1 MSAQQ
6 ADPREWYLTCFQ
18 DFEQRLNGGSAAAV
32 HEVRRAGIDRFAA
45 SGLPSRHDENWRHAS
60 IGAVSQAQYLPHS
73 CAAATDAAIDE
84 SSLPRIAGWQGSE
97 LVFINGRFAPSLSTL
112 LESSSVRAMDLATAL
127 QQEPEIVR
135 AHLDARSSQ
144 YEAGFAALNSAFLE
158 DGAYV
163 RFTGASADPV
173 RILYVTSAG
182 DAGAAAG
189 DEPMTTPRTLIIADA
204 NVDGMVVEHFL
215 GLTPAAY
222 LTNAVTEIHV
232 GPGSRIHHC
241 KIQQEGDAGSHLA
254 TLHVS
259 EDRDCAFTSHNIS
272 VSGRLVRNDITTL
285 INGEGITSTLNGLS
299 LGGGSEHVDNHTTIE
314 HAQPNCSS
322 HELYKGVFGNR
333 ATGVFRG
340 KIHVHPVAQKTDA
353 YQSNKNLL
361 VSPDANI
368 TSKPQLEIYADDV
381 KCSHGS
387 TTGQLDADAIFYLRT
402 RGLST
407 SAAVRILTEA
417 FAGEI
422 VDRIP
427 HEALRDQVRA
437 LVETKLRRLIEET
450 D

>member
-1 MSAQQ
+1 MSAQH
-6 ADPREWYLTCFQ
+6 ADPREWYLTCFKN
-18 DFEQRLNGGSAAAV
+18 FEQRLNGDSAAAV

-60 IGAVSQAQYLPHS
+60 IGAVSRVQYLPHS
-73 CAAATDAAIDE
+73 CATGTDAAIDD
-84 SSLPRIAGWQGSE
+84 STLPRIAGWQGSE

-144 YEAGFAALNSAFLE
+144 YEGGFAALNSAFLQ
-158 DGAYV
+158 DGAFV
-163 RFTGASADPV
+163 HFTGDGADPV

-182 DAGAAAG
+182 DAEAAA
-189 DEPMTTPRTLIIADA
+189 DEPMTTPRTLIVADA
-204 NVDGMVVEHFL
+204 NVDGLVVEHFL

-254 TLHVS
+254 TLHVT

-285 INGEGITSTLNGLS
+285 IAGEGITSTLNGLS

-322 HELYKGVFGNR
+322 HELYKGVFGGR

-361 VSPDANI
+361 VSPEASI

-387 TTGQLDADAIFYLRT
+387 TTGQLDADAIFYLQT
-402 RGLST
+402 RGLSAT
-407 SAAVRILTEA
+407 AAVRVLTEA

-427 HEALRDQVRA
+427 PALRDEIRA
-437 LVETKLRRLIEET
+437 LAETKLRSLLEET
-450 D
+450 H